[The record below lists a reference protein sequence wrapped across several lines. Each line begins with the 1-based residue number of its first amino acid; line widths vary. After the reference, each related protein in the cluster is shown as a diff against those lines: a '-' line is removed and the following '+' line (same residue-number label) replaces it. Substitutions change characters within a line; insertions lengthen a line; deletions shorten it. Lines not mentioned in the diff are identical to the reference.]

1 MNSIPNYVETCVE
14 IFEKRGK
21 DALEKTKTALL
32 ESKYD
37 GGQVSSALKYF
48 AQTTLRGALPVFPA
62 LVSLSCEAVGGD
74 PKKTVGVGAA
84 LSLIAAAA
92 DVHDDIIDKSTAK
105 YSKKT
110 VYGKYGAAVGLLVGD
125 ALLIQGLTLLQ
136 RECETLPEE
145 QKLEIQN
152 LVTEAFYEIS
162 KAEAKAANLRGKLDI
177 APQKYLEIINLRS
190 VVPKVHFKI
199 GAILGN
205 ADNSTVIKM
214 GKIGET
220 FGFLSLIVEE
230 FADLFDLD
238 ELQNRIANECPP
250 LPLLQALE
258 NPHIATEI
266 IRTLSEP
273 NLSKVK
279 LRQVAQFVLGS
290 EEAKKLFEVMNSKA
304 HSELL
309 LLSFIK
315 NKKMKGEL
323 STVIMEPIA
332 SLRNSLQSRSRL

>member
-1 MNSIPNYVETCVE
+1 MNSKLNYVETCVE

-21 DALEKTKTALL
+21 DALEKTKTELL

-48 AQTTLRGALPVFPA
+48 VQTTLRGALPVFPA

-74 PKKTVGVGAA
+74 PEKTVGVGTA
-84 LSLIAAAA
+84 LNLIAAAA
-92 DVHDDIIDKSTAK
+92 DIHDDIIDKSTKK

-110 VYGKYGAAVGLLVGD
+110 VYGKYGAVVGLLVGD

-136 RECETLPEE
+136 RECETLLEE

-162 KAEAKAANLRGKLDI
+162 KAEAKAAKLGGKLYI

-190 VVPKVHFKI
+190 VVPQAHFKI
-199 GAILGN
+199 GAILGK
-205 ADNSTVIKM
+205 ADNSAVIKM
-214 GKIGET
+214 GKIGRT

-250 LPLLQALE
+250 LPLLQALK

-266 IRTLSEP
+266 IQTLSEP

-279 LRQVAQFVLGS
+279 LRKVAQFVLGS
-290 EEAKKLFEVMNSKA
+290 EEAKKLFEIMNSKA
-304 HSELL
+304 KSELL

-323 STVIMEPIA
+323 STIIMEPIA
-332 SLRNSLQSRSRL
+332 SLQNSLQSRSRL